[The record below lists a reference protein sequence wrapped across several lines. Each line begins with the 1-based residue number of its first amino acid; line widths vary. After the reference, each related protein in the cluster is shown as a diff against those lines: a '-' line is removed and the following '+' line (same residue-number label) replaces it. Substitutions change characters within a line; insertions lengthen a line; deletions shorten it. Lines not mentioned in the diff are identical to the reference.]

1 MKKRFMKV
9 VKKYLVACVTG
20 DNAER
25 AYNLG
30 WLQGVASA
38 ALWNDDIEAYEFYNE
53 QIHEAISLSTVLC
66 NEAYNKF

>member
-9 VKKYLVACVTG
+9 VKSYLVACVTG
-20 DNAER
+20 DIRER
-25 AYNLG
+25 NYNLG

-38 ALWNDDIEAYEFYNE
+38 SFWNDDIEAYEFYCE
-53 QIHEAISLSTVLC
+53 QISEAISLSTVLC

>member
-9 VKKYLVACVTG
+9 VKSYLVACVTG
-20 DNAER
+20 DIRER
-25 AYNLG
+25 NYNLG

-38 ALWNDDIEAYEFYNE
+38 AFWNDDIEAYEFYCE
-53 QIHEAISLSTVLC
+53 QIREAISLSTVLC